1 MTMSPAAPRSS
12 TNRPAPAFV
21 PPDGGE
27 RLGIVGDV
35 ARILVDGDATGGQ
48 SCVFE
53 GTTAPGLGPPLHR
66 HANED
71 EYFYIVRG
79 TVKFSINGEI
89 RIAKPGA
96 MVFAPR
102 GSVHTFVNA
111 GKEPSVMV
119 IWVTPSGLENA
130 FRKNAEL
137 FKRNPGAK
145 PAELAAIF
153 GLAGV
158 EFLGPPLSAEA

>member
-1 MTMSPAAPRSS
+1 MSSAAPGSS
-12 TNRPAPAFV
+12 PHRPLAAFV
-21 PPDGGE
+21 PPDAGE

-35 ARILVDGDATGGQ
+35 ARILVDGEATGGQ

-71 EYFYIVRG
+71 EYFYVVRG

-89 RIAKPGA
+89 RIATPGA
-96 MVFAPR
+96 LVFAPR

-119 IWVTPSGLENA
+119 IWVTPSGLEKA
-130 FRKNAEL
+130 FRENAEL
-137 FKRNPGAK
+137 FQRNPKAT
-145 PAELAAIF
+145 PAELVTIF
-153 GLAGV
+153 GRAGV
-158 EFLGPPLSAEA
+158 EFVGPPLSAEA